1 MAVGGLFRSKPVDR
15 FKAARS
21 GNVATMT
28 ALVAPV
34 GLILAAVA
42 VDSASLYYERRE
54 AQALTDLAAITAAA
68 HIDKAGEAV
77 AATLKDNGVGR
88 FSLAGPNGS
97 VITSSTGASG
107 PVSVIVTPGRYE
119 SAAGTAVASRFSA
132 NTQPFNAVKVT
143 LSMTGTRYFAQSLI
157 APPVIG
163 TTAIAGSSAQASF
176 SIGSRLLKLDGGIL
190 NQILGGLTGTQLS
203 LTAMDYESLAKAD
216 VSAFGF
222 MDALATDLHLTAA
235 TYADVLDSQATVGQI
250 ASVLAKTGGIDAA
263 AATAAK
269 AMARDTAAAKT
280 KVDIDRLIDLGSAAG
295 LPIGHSPAG
304 LEAKVSALD
313 ILGAAATLSNG
324 AKQVK
329 VDLGANIPGLL
340 SATVDLAIGEPPQQ
354 SPWFTIGE
362 TGAIVRTA
370 QTRLKLVV
378 QILGPG
384 GLIGASVR
392 LPLYVE
398 LAYGEGKL
406 TDINCTGGQRV
417 SVSAR
422 PGVAELRI
430 AEVGTLTD
438 FSKAPA
444 ADPAK
449 IVQVPLVLSVTG
461 SADVKVTNNA
471 PTTLV
476 FTGTDIQKRVI
487 KTASTRDIT
496 QSLTKSLLD
505 TLNLDVQ
512 ILGLGL
518 GLPGPIKQTVSGLLS
533 TATPAVDTLLDSLL
547 LTLGVRVGQADIRVT
562 GISCG
567 RAVLVQ

>member
-1 MAVGGLFRSKPVDR
+1 
-15 FKAARS
+15 
-21 GNVATMT
+21 MT

-88 FSLAGPNGS
+88 FSLTGPNGL
-97 VITSSTGASG
+97 VITSATGASD
-107 PVSVIVTPGRYE
+107 PVSITVTSGRYE
-119 SAAGTAVASRFSA
+119 SIAATAVRSRFSA
-132 NTQPFNAVKVT
+132 NAQPFNAVKVT
-143 LSMTGTRYFAQSLI
+143 LSKTGTRYFAQSLI

-163 TTAIAGSSAQASF
+163 TTAIAGSSAEASF

-203 LTAMDYESLAKAD
+203 LTAMDYEALAKAD

-222 MDALATDLHLTAA
+222 MDAMATDLHLTAA
-235 TYADVLDSQATVGQI
+235 TYTDVLNSQATVSQI
-250 ASVLAKTGGIDAA
+250 ASVLAKTGGIDTA

-269 AMARDTAAAKT
+269 AMARDSAAAKT

-324 AKQVK
+324 TKQVK

-362 TGAIVRTA
+362 TGAVVRTA

-378 QILGPG
+378 QLLGPG

-398 LAYGEGKL
+398 LAYAEGKL
-406 TDINCTGGQRV
+406 TGIDCTGGQRV
-417 SVSAR
+417 SIAAQ

-430 AEVGTLTD
+430 AEVGTMTD
-438 FSKAPA
+438 FSRSPA

-449 IVQVPLVLSVTG
+449 IVQAPLLTVTG

-496 QSLTKSLLD
+496 QSLTKSLLNS
-505 TLNLDVQ
+505 LNLDVQ

-533 TATPAVDTLLDSLL
+533 AATPAVDTLLDSLL

>member
-1 MAVGGLFRSKPVDR
+1 MTIGRFFRLGSSNR
-15 FKAARS
+15 FRAARS

-34 GLILAAVA
+34 GLVLAAVA

-68 HIDKAGEAV
+68 HIDKAGDAV

-88 FSLAGPNGS
+88 FSLSGPDGAVTTGSAGAGD
-97 VITSSTGASG
+97 
-107 PVSVIVTPGRYE
+107 PVSVTVTRGRYE
-119 SAAGTAVASRFSA
+119 ATDGTPVGNRFSA
-132 NTQPFNAVKVT
+132 NSQPFNAIKVT
-143 LSMTGTRYFAQSLI
+143 LSKTGTRYFAQSLI

-163 TTAIAGSSAQASF
+163 TTAIAGSSALASF

-203 LTAMDYESLAKAD
+203 LTVMDYEALAKAD

-235 TYADVLDSQATVGQI
+235 TYADVLDSQATVSQI
-250 ASVLAKTGGIDAA
+250 ASVLAKTGGIDTA

-269 AMARDTAAAKT
+269 AMARDSAAAKT
-280 KVDIDRLIDLGSAAG
+280 KIDIDRLIDLGSAAG
-295 LPIGHSPAG
+295 LPVGHSPAG

-313 ILGAAATLSNG
+313 ILGAAATLSG
-324 AKQVK
+324 GGKQVK

-362 TGAIVRTA
+362 TGAVVRTA

-378 QILGPG
+378 QLLGPG

-398 LAYGEGKL
+398 LAYAEGKL
-406 TDINCTGGQRV
+406 TDINCSGGQRV
-417 SVSAR
+417 SVAAQ
-422 PGVAELRI
+422 PGIAELRI

-438 FSKAPA
+438 FSRAPA

-449 IVQVPLVLSVTG
+449 IVQAPLLTVTG

-505 TLNLDVQ
+505 TLDLDVH

-567 RAVLVQ
+567 RSVLVQ

>member
-1 MAVGGLFRSKPVDR
+1 MVVGRLFRSRPVDR

-88 FSLAGPNGS
+88 FSLTGPNGL
-97 VITSSTGASG
+97 VITSATGASD
-107 PVSVIVTPGRYE
+107 PVSITVTSGRYE
-119 SAAGTAVASRFSA
+119 SIAATAVRSRFSA
-132 NTQPFNAVKVT
+132 NAQPFNAVKVT
-143 LSMTGTRYFAQSLI
+143 LSKTGTRYFAQSLI

-163 TTAIAGSSAQASF
+163 TTAIAGSSAEASF

-203 LTAMDYESLAKAD
+203 LTAMDYEALAKAD

-222 MDALATDLHLTAA
+222 MDAMATDLHLTAA
-235 TYADVLDSQATVGQI
+235 TYTDVLNSQATVSQI
-250 ASVLAKTGGIDAA
+250 ASVLAKTGGIDTA

-269 AMARDTAAAKT
+269 AMARDSAAAKT

-324 AKQVK
+324 TKQVK

-362 TGAIVRTA
+362 TGAVVRTA

-378 QILGPG
+378 QLLGPG

-398 LAYGEGKL
+398 LAYAEGKL
-406 TDINCTGGQRV
+406 TGIDCTGGQRV
-417 SVSAR
+417 SIAAQ

-430 AEVGTLTD
+430 AEVGTMTD
-438 FSKAPA
+438 FSRSPA

-449 IVQVPLVLSVTG
+449 IVQAPLLTVTG

-496 QSLTKSLLD
+496 QSLTKSLLNS
-505 TLNLDVQ
+505 LNLDVQ

-533 TATPAVDTLLDSLL
+533 AATPAVDTLLDSLL

>member
-1 MAVGGLFRSKPVDR
+1 
-15 FKAARS
+15 
-21 GNVATMT
+21 MT

-88 FSLAGPNGS
+88 FSLTGPNGL
-97 VITSSTGASG
+97 VITSATGASD
-107 PVSVIVTPGRYE
+107 PVSITVTSGRYE
-119 SAAGTAVASRFSA
+119 SIAATAVRSRFSA
-132 NTQPFNAVKVT
+132 NAQPFNAVKVT
-143 LSMTGTRYFAQSLI
+143 LSKTGTRYFAQSLI

-163 TTAIAGSSAQASF
+163 TTAIAGSSAEASF

-203 LTAMDYESLAKAD
+203 LTAMDYEALAKAD

-222 MDALATDLHLTAA
+222 MDAMATDLHLTAA
-235 TYADVLDSQATVGQI
+235 TYTDVLNSQATVSQI
-250 ASVLAKTGGIDAA
+250 ASVLAKTGGIDTA

-269 AMARDTAAAKT
+269 AMARDSAAAKT

-324 AKQVK
+324 TKQVK
-329 VDLGANIPGLL
+329 VDLGTNIPGLL

-362 TGAIVRTA
+362 TGAVVRTA

-378 QILGPG
+378 QLLGPG

-398 LAYGEGKL
+398 LAYAEGKL
-406 TDINCTGGQRV
+406 AGIDCTGGQRV
-417 SVSAR
+417 SVAAQ

-430 AEVGTLTD
+430 AEVGTMTD
-438 FSKAPA
+438 FSRSPA

-449 IVQVPLVLSVTG
+449 IVQ
-461 SADVKVTNNA
+461 A

-496 QSLTKSLLD
+496 QSLTKSLLNS
-505 TLNLDVQ
+505 LNLDVQ

-533 TATPAVDTLLDSLL
+533 AATPAVDTLLDSLL

-562 GISCG
+562 GISCA

>member
-1 MAVGGLFRSKPVDR
+1 MIVGRLFRSRPVDR

-88 FSLAGPNGS
+88 FSLTGPNGL
-97 VITSSTGASG
+97 VITSATGASD
-107 PVSVIVTPGRYE
+107 PVSITVTSGRYE
-119 SAAGTAVASRFSA
+119 SIAATAVRSRFSA
-132 NTQPFNAVKVT
+132 NAQPFNAVKVT
-143 LSMTGTRYFAQSLI
+143 LSKTGTRYFAQSLI

-163 TTAIAGSSAQASF
+163 TTAIAGSSAEASF

-203 LTAMDYESLAKAD
+203 LTAMDYEALAKAD

-222 MDALATDLHLTAA
+222 MDAMATDLHLTAA
-235 TYADVLDSQATVGQI
+235 TYTDVLNSQATVSQI
-250 ASVLAKTGGIDAA
+250 ASVLAKTGGIDTA

-269 AMARDTAAAKT
+269 AMARDSAAAKT

-324 AKQVK
+324 TKQVK

-362 TGAIVRTA
+362 TGAVVRTA

-378 QILGPG
+378 QLLGPG

-398 LAYGEGKL
+398 LAYAEGKL
-406 TDINCTGGQRV
+406 AGIDCTGGQRV
-417 SVSAR
+417 SIAAQ

-430 AEVGTLTD
+430 AEVGTMTD
-438 FSKAPA
+438 FSRSPA

-449 IVQVPLVLSVTG
+449 IVQAPLLTVTG

-496 QSLTKSLLD
+496 QSLTKSLLNS
-505 TLNLDVQ
+505 LNLDVQ

-533 TATPAVDTLLDSLL
+533 AATPAVDTLLDSLL

-562 GISCG
+562 GISCA

>member
-1 MAVGGLFRSKPVDR
+1 
-15 FKAARS
+15 
-21 GNVATMT
+21 MT

-88 FSLAGPNGS
+88 FSLTGPNGL
-97 VITSSTGASG
+97 VITSATGASD
-107 PVSVIVTPGRYE
+107 PVSITVTSGRYE
-119 SAAGTAVASRFSA
+119 SIAATAVRSRFSA
-132 NTQPFNAVKVT
+132 NAQPFNAVKVT
-143 LSMTGTRYFAQSLI
+143 LSKTGTRYFAQSLI

-163 TTAIAGSSAQASF
+163 TTAIAGSSAEASF

-203 LTAMDYESLAKAD
+203 LTAMDYEALAKAD

-222 MDALATDLHLTAA
+222 MDAMATDLHLTAA
-235 TYADVLDSQATVGQI
+235 TYTDVLNSQATVSQI
-250 ASVLAKTGGIDAA
+250 ASVLAKTGGIDTA

-269 AMARDTAAAKT
+269 AMARDSAAAKT

-324 AKQVK
+324 TKQVK

-362 TGAIVRTA
+362 TGAVVRTA

-378 QILGPG
+378 QLLGPG

-398 LAYGEGKL
+398 LAYAEGKL
-406 TDINCTGGQRV
+406 TGIDCTGGQRV
-417 SVSAR
+417 SIAAQ

-430 AEVGTLTD
+430 AEVGTMTD
-438 FSKAPA
+438 FSRSPA

-449 IVQVPLVLSVTG
+449 IVQAPLLTVTG

-496 QSLTKSLLD
+496 QSLTKSLLNS
-505 TLNLDVQ
+505 LNLDVQ

-533 TATPAVDTLLDSLL
+533 AATPAVDTLLDSLL

-562 GISCG
+562 GISCA